1 VGGYEGSLP
10 GESEPT
16 LRDHSG
22 RARILMVIFESRHLT
37 VSGGQFIWGGC
48 LGYLGRS
55 TSNSWTQIL
64 SYMLEHP
71 V

>member
-1 VGGYEGSLP
+1 MGGYEGSLP
-10 GESEPT
+10 GEHEPS

-48 LGYLGRS
+48 LDFLGLLN
-55 TSNSWTQIL
+55 SNVKVKT
-64 SYMLEHP
+64 
-71 V
+71 